1 LNVPLTPPP
10 DPLGV
15 LGALE
20 ALGAEDVEEP
30 LELGLGLGLLA
41 GGGVRVK
48 EPAAE
53 TTFWLV
59 LVL

>member
-1 LNVPLTPPP
+1 
-10 DPLGV
+10 V